1 MSEQKLKGYLSPL
14 TEEAK
19 TNKWVY
25 IKEWLCSTDAKRI
38 GVMYLIFAAIMGLFG
53 GILSMGIRIELMQH
67 GTVLFENPS
76 TYNALPGMHAT
87 AMIFFFIIP
96 AFTGVANFVVPIQ
109 IGAPDMAFPKLNLA
123 AFWILPP
130 SAFVTFFGF
139 FINSLPEFGWTA
151 YPPLSNNVYSGMLGA
166 DFWVLGLVL
175 VGVSSTMAAINFL
188 ATVFNMRC
196 KGMKRFQLPLFTWTL
211 VVTSF
216 LILAA
221 TPVLTSALLMLTFER
236 MFPGVFHFFNPA
248 GGGDPILYQHLF
260 WFYSHPA
267 VYIMILPGFGLIS
280 SVVQTFSRK
289 HIFGYALMVWS
300 VIAIAVLGFLVW
312 AHHMFTTGIALE
324 VRVGFMF
331 LTMLIAVPTG
341 IKIFS
346 WLATIWGG
354 SIKFDTPML
363 YALGFIAMF
372 TIGGL
377 SGVVLASVSV
387 DIQLHDTYYVVAHIH
402 YVLVAGSMMTIF
414 AGIYYWYP
422 KMTGKM
428 YNETLGKIHFW
439 LTAIFINV
447 TFFVQ
452 HWLGVVGMPRRYYD
466 YDPQFELANAIS
478 SYGSFVL
485 FLAQFIFIYN
495 MIASFKN
502 GEDADDNHWYGD
514 GIHFEWFIASP
525 PNHHNFH
532 EPPEWTPIV
541 RHHQEFDDEHS
552 ERWVSYPDQHQDQ
565 AGHDQH

>member
-1 MSEQKLKGYLSPL
+1 MEIKAKGYLSPL

-19 TNKWVY
+19 TSLWVY

-38 GVMYLIFAAIMGLFG
+38 GVMYLIFSLIMGIVG
-53 GILSMGIRIELMQH
+53 AVLSVMIRAQLAEA
-67 GTVLFENPS
+67 GPS
-76 TYNALPGMHAT
+76 VITDASFYNALPGFHAT

-96 AFTGVANFVVPIQ
+96 AYTGLGNFVVPIQ

-130 SAFVTFFGF
+130 AALVTFMGF
-139 FINSLPEFGWTA
+139 FINSLPEFGWTG
-151 YPPLSNNVYSGMLGA
+151 YPPLSTNAYSPLWGA
-166 DFWVLGLVL
+166 DFWVLGLIL
-175 VGVSSTMAAINFL
+175 VGVSSTMAAVNFL
-188 ATVFNMRC
+188 ATIFNMRC
-196 KGMKRFQLPLFTWTL
+196 KGMKIFQLPLFTWSL
-211 VVTSF
+211 IVTSF

-236 MFPGVFHFFNPA
+236 LFPGVFYFFNPE

-280 SVVQTFSRK
+280 EIVSTFSRK
-289 HIFGYALMVWS
+289 HIFGYALMAWS
-300 VIAIAVLGFLVW
+300 MVSIAVLGFLVW

-363 YALGFIAMF
+363 FALGFIAMF

-377 SGVVLASVSV
+377 SGVVVASVPV

-402 YVLVAGSMMTIF
+402 YVLVAGTVMTIF
-414 AGIYYWYP
+414 AGLYYWFP
-422 KMTGKM
+422 KITGKM
-428 YNETLGKIHFW
+428 YNEFWGKVHFW
-439 LTAIFINV
+439 STAIFINV
-447 TFFVQ
+447 TFFIQ
-452 HWLGVVGMPRRYYD
+452 HWLGVQGMPRRYYD
-466 YDPQFELANAIS
+466 YDPQFEVANMIS
-478 SYGSFVL
+478 SYGSYVL
-485 FLAQFIFIYN
+485 FAAQFIFLVN
-495 MIASFKN
+495 MLWSWKN
-502 GEDADDNHWYGD
+502 GKEAEANSWYGD
-514 GIHFEWFIASP
+514 GINLEWLVPSP
-525 PNHHNFH
+525 PDHHNFH
-532 EPPEWTPIV
+532 EPPVWKPIV
-541 RHHQEFDDEHS
+541 RQH
-552 ERWVSYPDQHQDQ
+552 VGPDQPGGLWHRHED
-565 AGHDQH
+565 